1 MSLTFILNTATIIA
15 GIIGLVDILIWE
27 PRRRTAI
34 LKLTQSGN
42 HDEEKAREI
51 AKEPAYVEIAKF
63 AFPLLLIFVLFR
75 SFSDSVDYGLVL
87 IIATAVSGII
97 WLADKIL
104 WERKRKQAVDKLKK
118 EHEKLPQIAFDA
130 VAREPVMVEYAKAF
144 FPIILIIVVLR
155 SFLFEPFKIPS
166 GSMKPTLEI
175 GDFVLVNK
183 FAYGVRLPV
192 INTKILDTG
201 SPKRGD
207 VFVFRYPG
215 NPYEPLRDDEKVDY
229 IKRVI
234 GLPGDTI
241 LYNNRQLYIK
251 PKCTKEMETCPKAT
265 KINTKMIARNG
276 YFDRKDQMNL
286 DILEEDL
293 LGVKHKILHDNHI
306 SEYNFE
312 QQFEYRCMMGE
323 KEWTVPKKH
332 YFAMG
337 DNREHSADSR
347 FWCFVPE
354 ENLVGKAVAI
364 WMNWNSKNKYYID
377 FSRIGSIK

>member
-1 MSLTFILNTATIIA
+1 MNLTYLLNSATLIA
-15 GIIGLVDILIWE
+15 GIIGLLDILVWE
-27 PRRRTAI
+27 PRRRTAV
-34 LKLTQSGN
+34 LNLTKSGN
-42 HDEEKAREI
+42 HDEEKAKAL
-51 AKEPAYVEIAKF
+51 AKEPGYVEIAKF
-63 AFPLLLIFVLFR
+63 VFPLLLIFVLFR
-75 SFSDSVDYGLVL
+75 SFSDAVDYGLVL

-97 WLADKIL
+97 WLIDKIL
-104 WERKRKQAVDKLKK
+104 WEKKRKQALETLKK
-118 EHEKLPQIAFDA
+118 QHAKLPQIALDA
-130 VAREPVMVEYAKAF
+130 VSREPVIVEYAKAF
-144 FPIILIIVVLR
+144 FPIILIIVILR

-192 INTKILDTG
+192 LNTKIFDTG
-201 SPKRGD
+201 SPERGD

-215 NPYEPLRDDEKVDY
+215 NPYEELNDDEKVDY
-229 IKRVI
+229 IKRVV

-241 LYNNRQLYIK
+241 LYKNRQLYIK
-251 PKCTKEMETCPKAT
+251 PKCSKEMEICPKVT
-265 KINTKMIARNG
+265 KIDTRMIARNG
-276 YFDRKDQMNL
+276 YFDRKDQVNL
-286 DILEEDL
+286 DIMEEDL
-293 LGVKHKILHDNHI
+293 LGVKHKILHDNRI

-312 QQFEYRCMMGE
+312 MQFESRCMSGQSQ
-323 KEWTVPKKH
+323 WIVPSKH

-364 WMNWNSKNKYYID
+364 WMNWNTKNKYYID
-377 FSRIGSIK
+377 FSRIGSIQ

>member
-1 MSLTFILNTATIIA
+1 MSLTFILNAATIIA

-27 PRRRTAI
+27 PRRRVAI
-34 LKLTQSGN
+34 LKLTKSGS

-63 AFPLLLIFVLFR
+63 SFPLLLIFVLFR

-87 IIATAVSGII
+87 IIATAVSGLI
-97 WLADKIL
+97 WLVDKIL
-104 WERKRKQAVDKLKK
+104 WERKRKQAVTNLKK

-130 VAREPVMVEYAKAF
+130 VAREPVIVEYAKAF
-144 FPIILIIVVLR
+144 FPIILIIVILR

-192 INTKILDTG
+192 TNTKIFDTG

-215 NPYEPLRDDEKVDY
+215 NPWQQLSDDEKVDY

-241 LYNNRQLYIK
+241 LYRNRQLYIK
-251 PKCTKEMETCPKAT
+251 PKCTKEMKICPKAT
-265 KINTKMIARNG
+265 KIDTKMIAKNG

-293 LGVKHKILHDNHI
+293 LGVKHKILHDNHV

-312 QQFEYRCMMGE
+312 LQFEYRCMQGE
-323 KEWTVPKKH
+323 KEWVVPEKH

-377 FSRIGSIK
+377 FSRIGGIK